1 MTTAASDLPTI
12 PGTNPD
18 RIVLD
23 SFRTAIARRLADK
36 LGIDANKAYEGID
49 YGKKGEDFTVAL
61 PRFRLS
67 ESVAELAARVIN
79 NVSSESCSFIFRAQ

>member
-1 MTTAASDLPTI
+1 MTTAASLPTI

-18 RIVLD
+18 RIVYD

-36 LGIDANKAYEGID
+36 LGIDINKAYEGVD

-67 ESVAELAARVIN
+67 GSVTDLAARVIN
-79 NVSSESCSFIFRAQ
+79 DVSCSSTL